1 MPRSEVERAIEAHR
15 ERLLLRDRAAMQAM
29 AKRWLEVEQALEA
42 RVMLLAQQASERRAD
57 GRPASARE
65 IYEMEHYTRL
75 LAQARAETR
84 KYAEWAAKQIEGLQ
98 ELAAEGGIA
107 MARDT
112 IRGTYLDA
120 GKVPARFDLLALE
133 AVEVMIGLAGDGTP
147 LNRLLMRDF
156 AESAARMTQT
166 LIESTAM
173 GRNPRETARLMQE
186 DMAGNLNRA
195 LTIARTEQVRA
206 FRTAATEQM
215 KASGVVEGWIWRC
228 ALQDRT
234 CLACLAMDGQR
245 FGLDE
250 ELNDHPN
257 GRCFK
262 QPIIK
267 GLEPLGAESGAEWFA
282 RQSKATQRAMMG
294 PQRYEAWKAGAFVF
308 GSLAGRSESAE
319 WGASVRVASM
329 EELIRAP
336 RADTEGESELTFDL
350 FSDQTDRLGLSL
362 DIRGQYDSGTPGAEY
377 LTARE
382 VYISPSRKHHIQEDH
397 PFDKDWIQQ
406 NPSEIIRAIQKPEII
421 DSAPRTEKKNA
432 FTVAHVVK
440 ISVENAGYPNLVV
453 VVKYQASQSR
463 KAFIHTIYRAEDRFL
478 YERGGLKER
487 WQRIK
492 K

>member
-15 ERLLLRDRAAMQAM
+15 ERLLLRDRAAMRAM

-42 RVMLLAQQASERRAD
+42 RVMLLAQQAAERQAD
-57 GRPASARE
+57 GRPATARA
-65 IYEMEHYTRL
+65 IYEMEQYTRL

-84 KYAEWAAKQIEGLQ
+84 KYAEWAAKEIEGLQ

-112 IRGTYLDA
+112 INGAYLDA
-120 GKVPARFDLLALE
+120 GKVPVRFDLLAAE
-133 AVEVMIGLAGDGTP
+133 AVEAMIGLAGDGTP

-173 GRNPRETARLMQE
+173 GRNPRETARRMQE

-245 FGLDE
+245 FELDE
-250 ELNDHPN
+250 ELNDHPS

-262 QPIIK
+262 QPIIR

-282 RQSKATQRAMMG
+282 RQSEATQRAMMG
-294 PQRYEAWKAGAFVF
+294 PQRYEAWKEGKFEF
-308 GSLAGRSESAE
+308 KDLAGRRESEE
-319 WGASVRVASM
+319 WGASVRVAGM
-329 EELIRAP
+329 GELVISEIAP
-336 RADTEGESELTFDL
+336 KNSEDLEDAPTEPEVIILGELDPSLAHALGVDPTGNLEIVLTGP
-350 FSDQTDRLGLSL
+350 QRKHYL
-362 DIRGQYDSGTPGAEY
+362 DEHREMAEY
-377 LTARE
+377 ERTLRDAVLQPDEVHANKSDPQMAIFYAKIDDKHYLRVAVLMAPEAGEIKHSVISYRKARMRE
-382 VYISPSRKHHIQEDH
+382 VRVG
-397 PFDKDWIQQ
+397 
-406 NPSEIIRAIQKPEII
+406 
-421 DSAPRTEKKNA
+421 RTSGRLRWKK
-432 FTVAHVVK
+432 
-440 ISVENAGYPNLVV
+440 
-453 VVKYQASQSR
+453 
-463 KAFIHTIYRAEDRFL
+463 
-478 YERGGLKER
+478 
-487 WQRIK
+487 
-492 K
+492 